1 MHLLQVTIA
10 STNKPQPIIP
20 AAVVPGRVMPF
31 QQLITQNNGSNE
43 MRIGD
48 SSVSSTRGIVLWP
61 SGSNTVSLALQY
73 SGDLTEFY
81 VNGTAG
87 DILDIMVL
95 D

>member
-1 MHLLQVTIA
+1 
-10 STNKPQPIIP
+10 
-20 AAVVPGRVMPF
+20 
-31 QQLITQNNGSNE
+31 
-43 MRIGD
+43 
-48 SSVSSTRGIVLWP
+48 VSP
-61 SGSNTVSLALQY
+61 ALQY